1 MGSMDLGPP
10 NPSHSDPDIKD
21 ILRISEFLDDILVPD
36 ILKRVHLPENL
47 QGDPLEM
54 TSEKTKAL
62 CIFYY
67 GMLLGGAMVALKEM
81 LNRELLA
88 HERNIIQK
96 RIFNYISQYLLEP
109 ER

>member
-1 MGSMDLGPP
+1 MEIEPS
-10 NPSHSDPDIKD
+10 NPSHSNPEIKD

-36 ILKRVHLPENL
+36 TLKRVHLPENL

-54 TSEKTKAL
+54 TNEKTKAL

-88 HERNIIQK
+88 HERNILQK
-96 RIFNYISQYLLEP
+96 RIFNYISQHLLEP
-109 ER
+109 GR